1 MRIVAVVL
9 VATVALTVAL
19 TGCGKAFP
27 DGVSTPPP
35 APSPTMPTSVRP
47 DPADVREIEDVVNGL
62 DDVVGSAEADTGND

>member
-1 MRIVAVVL
+1 MRIVVAVL
-9 VATVALTVAL
+9 VAAVAL

-35 APSPTMPTSVRP
+35 ATPTSVRP